1 MERVLEYFFV
11 WQTGSNLIKLDFQ
24 SMKAWIPKCLTVLGP
39 YKAQTNTSKTN
50 RKLLLATLLLP
61 PARMLHPLA
70 ATNGCAC
77 SILENSSLLKWYIFL
92 RLMSLVETLSIA
104 FFIIIII
111 SLMVLTCD
119 HMISTSF
126 I

>member
-1 MERVLEYFFV
+1 
-11 WQTGSNLIKLDFQ
+11 
-24 SMKAWIPKCLTVLGP
+24 
-39 YKAQTNTSKTN
+39 
-50 RKLLLATLLLP
+50 
-61 PARMLHPLA
+61 
-70 ATNGCAC
+70 
-77 SILENSSLLKWYIFL
+77 LENSSLLKWYIFL

>member
-1 MERVLEYFFV
+1 
-11 WQTGSNLIKLDFQ
+11 
-24 SMKAWIPKCLTVLGP
+24 
-39 YKAQTNTSKTN
+39 
-50 RKLLLATLLLP
+50 
-61 PARMLHPLA
+61 
-70 ATNGCAC
+70 
-77 SILENSSLLKWYIFL
+77 LENSSLLKWYIFL

-104 FFIIIII
+104 FFIIII